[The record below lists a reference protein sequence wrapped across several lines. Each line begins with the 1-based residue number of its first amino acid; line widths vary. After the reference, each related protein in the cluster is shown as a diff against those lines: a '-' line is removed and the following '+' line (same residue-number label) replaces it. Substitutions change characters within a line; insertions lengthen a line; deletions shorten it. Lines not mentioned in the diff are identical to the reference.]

1 VKAMTT
7 TKTPDRVR
15 FERTFT
21 APPETIWKLWTQP
34 EQFASWYG
42 PEGTTVPFAKMD
54 VRVGGSRLL
63 CMEMHTPQGPRRM
76 WFTGTYL
83 DVAENQLLVYT
94 DAMADEHGNVL
105 ASERMGLPAGHP
117 AITEVRVELEAVSG
131 GTRMVLTHLGIP
143 EGSPGAVGWAKALDK
158 LTERL
163 NATRSQ

>member
-1 VKAMTT
+1 MTT

-15 FERTFT
+15 IERTFT

-42 PEGTTVPFAKMD
+42 PEGTTVPFAEMD

-105 ASERMGLPAGHP
+105 ASEQMGLPAGHP
-117 AITEVRVELEAVSG
+117 AITEVRVELEPVSG
-131 GTRMVLTHLGIP
+131 GTRMVLTHVGIP

-158 LTERL
+158 LTEQL